1 MAEISGAL
9 HTVVFAFTWESC
21 FEVCCVFP
29 MKELL
34 RVVGQVSVEAEGRRV
49 ILMEFSFM
57 LVADDCDCWFVDGW
71 RVQLAI

>member
-1 MAEISGAL
+1 
-9 HTVVFAFTWESC
+9 
-21 FEVCCVFP
+21 